1 MLRKLIKCI
10 YTAEA
15 TVKGGRQGH
24 ARTSDG
30 VLDLDVRLPIQ
41 MGGQGA
47 AANPEQLFAVGYGAC
62 FQSALDLAG
71 RRLGFDT
78 SGSTVTAR
86 VSMRP
91 SEGGNYGLA
100 VELLVDIPDLD
111 HDSTMK
117 TVLAAHDICPYSN
130 AVRDNIE
137 VSLVVE

>member
-1 MLRKLIKCI
+1 MLRKLSKRI

-30 VLDLDVRLPIQ
+30 VLDLDVRLPIE
-41 MGGQGA
+41 MGGKGG

-78 SGSTVTAR
+78 SGSTVTSR
-86 VSMRP
+86 VSIGP

-100 VELLVDIPDLD
+100 VELVVAIPGLD
-111 HDSTMK
+111 HDTAMK
-117 TVLAAHDICPYSN
+117 TVHAAHDICPYSN
-130 AVRDNIE
+130 AIRGNID
-137 VSLVVE
+137 VSLVLE

>member
-1 MLRKLIKCI
+1 MLQKLSKCI

-15 TVKGGRQGH
+15 TVKGGREGH

-30 VLDLDVRLPIQ
+30 VLDLDVRLPIE
-41 MGGQGA
+41 MGGKGG

-62 FQSALDLAG
+62 FQSALDHTG

-78 SGSTVTAR
+78 SGSTVKAR
-86 VSMRP
+86 VSMGP

-100 VELLVDIPDLD
+100 VELVAAIPGLD
-111 HDSTMK
+111 HDSAMK
-117 TVLAAHDICPYSN
+117 TVRAAHDICPYSN
-130 AVRDNIE
+130 AVRDDIE